1 MKTDAELLDLLREV
15 GPFDDDKSEAFFEL
29 LRRNVSTKIVAAAA
43 QDGLPTE
50 CEHGRD
56 LWDTCLA
63 CEELEE
69 ANATLED
76 NA

>member
-15 GPFDDDKSEAFFEL
+15 GPFDDLKLEAFFEL
-29 LRRNVSTKIVAAAA
+29 LRRKIDTKTVAMAAHY
-43 QDGLPTE
+43 GIPTE

-56 LWDTCLA
+56 IWDTCLA

-76 NA
+76 DA

>member
-1 MKTDAELLDLLREV
+1 MKTDAELLDVLREV
-15 GPFDDDKSEAFFEL
+15 GSFDESKSEALFEL
-29 LRRNVSTKIVAAAA
+29 LRRGVSAKVVTDAA

-69 ANATLED
+69 ANESLED

>member
-1 MKTDAELLDLLREV
+1 MKTDAELLDTLREER
-15 GPFDDDKSEAFFEL
+15 PWDEPKEEAFFEL
-29 LRRNVSTKIVAAAA
+29 LRRKVSMKAVADAALA
-43 QDGLPTE
+43 GMPTT

-69 ANATLED
+69 ANESLED